1 MRISSKAMRS
11 RVISS
16 SAANGSS
23 ISSTAGSSARA
34 RASDTRCCMPP
45 DSWCGY
51 LVSNP
56 VRPTTRISSSIL
68 APSRGAPR
76 PAARSRSRPML
87 LATLS
92 QGIRFA
98 CWNTRPMR
106 PAWRKL
112 RGATPPIVT
121 IPRVGAIRSAT
132 TLSKVLLPQPDGPT
146 SETNAPSGI
155 SSVIPESAL
164 TGSGPPT
171 PYVTSTPPMAIP
183 AAAEAVSRASS
194 AAAFTSVLHFLDC
207 VRQRLGLIEALD
219 DRVGVHL
226 LRSRLLD
233 QIARFRRKDIDRGL
247 PLRVVHQPEAL
258 RIVGR
263 IVKSVDDLKLLRL
276 QLEIAIRRNLHD
288 LGDRRFLVACCPDQ
302 AFQRG
307 AHKALHQIRIRFQEL
322 LARVDHGA
330 VERAAVVLQRHHV
343 GGEAAH
349 VERQGLPEVIAEHG
363 VDLACRK

>member
-1 MRISSKAMRS
+1 MRS

-23 ISSTAGSSARA
+23 ISSTAGSSASA

-155 SSVIPESAL
+155 SSVILDSAL
-164 TGSGPPT
+164 MGSGPPT
-171 PYVTSTPPMAIP
+171 PSVTSTFGMAMG
-183 AAAEAVSRASS
+183 ARTEAGSRAGS
-194 AAAFTSVLHFLDC
+194 AAALTSVRHFLDR
-207 VRQRLGLIEALD
+207 VRQRLRLIKALD
-219 DRVGVHL
+219 DRICVHL
-226 LRSRLLD
+226 LGSRLLG

-263 IVKSVDDLKLLRL
+263 IVKSVDDLELLRL
-276 QLEIAIRRNLHD
+276 ELEIAIRRSLHD
-288 LGDRRFLVACCPDQ
+288 LRDCRRLVARGPDQ
-302 AFQRG
+302 AFERG
-307 AHKALHQIRIRFQEL
+307 AHEALHQIRIGFQEL

-330 VERAAVVLQRHHV
+330 VERDAVVLQ
-343 GGEAAH
+343 
-349 VERQGLPEVIAEHG
+349 
-363 VDLACRK
+363 